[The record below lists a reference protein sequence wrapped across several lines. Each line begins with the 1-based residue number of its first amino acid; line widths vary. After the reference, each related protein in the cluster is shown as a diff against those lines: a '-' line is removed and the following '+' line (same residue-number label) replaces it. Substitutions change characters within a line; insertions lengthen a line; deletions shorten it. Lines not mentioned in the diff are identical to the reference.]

1 MAPKRRCTSCPQ
13 QLISLVRFSPQC
25 QLTAAVG
32 IIHRD
37 CSCRPLSP
45 ARRSVR
51 TRRRTA
57 GQRPRST
64 RAAGPAQP
72 NEMIRAIVLEDS
84 LYLPHGLWRRAA
96 HELLALWGTGIKEM
110 TQNAGCT
117 PPLCIPPL
125 WAREASSLR
134 SMQQSWTAAMAMA
147 AVTSVSS
154 PNQAEVLKKAWSRW
168 ACSGGRGPCQCIS
181 MHEHA

>member
-110 TQNAGCT
+110 TQNRRLHSA
-117 PPLCIPPL
+117 PLHP
-125 WAREASSLR
+125 ASLGPRGVISSVYAAIMDCRHGNGR
-134 SMQQSWTAAMAMA
+134 SHLGEL
-147 AVTSVSS
+147 
-154 PNQAEVLKKAWSRW
+154 PEP
-168 ACSGGRGPCQCIS
+168 GRGLEESVEPVGLLRRAGAVS
-181 MHEHA
+181 MHKHA